1 MTMHEYY
8 RRRAPEYDKIY
19 ETPEWQDELATL
31 RAWLVQ
37 RTTGHNVL
45 EIAAG
50 TGYWTQV
57 AAPGARSVTATD
69 YSPELLARARM
80 RKLGARV
87 TLLAADAYALPESPV
102 AFDVGMAHLWWS
114 HVERQRRQQFLVQ
127 FASRLARG
135 ATILMID
142 QAYLKGHSAP
152 AFRRDASGNRYELRT
167 LQDGDVYQIIKNY
180 PTARELQQ
188 SFAHICDD
196 IRITCLGHFW
206 SLQARLREA

>member
-8 RRRAPEYDKIY
+8 RRRALEYDKIY

-31 RAWLVQ
+31 RAWLAR
-37 RTTGHNVL
+37 RTTGHNIL
-45 EIAAG
+45 EVAAG
-50 TGYWTQV
+50 TGYWTEV
-57 AAPGARSVTATD
+57 AASGARSVTATD
-69 YSPELLARARM
+69 YSSELLALAGM
-80 RKLGARV
+80 RQLGARV
-87 TLLAADAYALPESPV
+87 TLLAADADALPESPMV
-102 AFDVGMAHLWWS
+102 FDVGMAHLWWS
-114 HVERQRRQQFLVQ
+114 HVERQRQQQFLVQ

-142 QAYLKGHSAP
+142 QTYLRGYSPP

-180 PTARELQQ
+180 PTASELQQ
-188 SFAHICDD
+188 SFAHVCDD
-196 IRITCLGHFW
+196 IRVTFLRHFW